1 MSILVIA
8 EFSEGL
14 SSAASD
20 QKNVKAATR
29 SAITAAKV
37 IGAEIDVLIIGENIN
52 SVAQKAA
59 NIQGVTRVLVVDN
72 AVYAKPLAE
81 NFAPVVHNIAKN
93 YSHIIVAATSFG
105 KNLLPRIAALL
116 DVDMVSEVTRI
127 INANTYGRPLYAG
140 GLNATVQNNEA
151 IKLLTIRPTAFDA
164 APDAN
169 QSAPIEIVA
178 AVADDKKLSRFISEQ
193 IQQSERPELSAARI
207 VISGGRSLGSAEKF
221 QETLEPLAE
230 KLNAAIGATRAAV
243 DAGFA
248 PNESQVGQTGTVIAP
263 DLYIAIGVSG
273 AAQHIAGIKD
283 SRMIIAINHDPDAP
297 IFQWADYGLV
307 ADLFE
312 STAAITAAL

>member
-8 EFSEGL
+8 EFAAEA
-14 SSAASD
+14 SA
-20 QKNVKAATR
+20 QKIKAATR
-29 SAITAAKV
+29 SAIAAAKV
-37 IGAEIDVLIIGENIN
+37 IGADIDVLVLGEDIQSIAQQAANIN
-52 SVAQKAA
+52 SV
-59 NIQGVTRVLVVDN
+59 TRVLTLDN
-72 AVYAKPLAE
+72 SVYAKPLAE
-81 NFAPVVHNIAKN
+81 NFAPVIHCIAKN

-105 KNLLPRIAALL
+105 KNLLPRVAALL

-127 INANTYGRPLYAG
+127 IDANTYVRPLYAG
-140 GLNATVQNNEA
+140 GLNATVQNNEI

-169 QSAPIEIVA
+169 QSAPIESIAV
-178 AVADDKKLSRFISEQ
+178 VADDKKLSHFISEH
-193 IQQSERPELSAARI
+193 IQHSERPDLSAARV

-221 QETLEPLAE
+221 QETLEPLAA

-248 PNESQVGQTGTVIAP
+248 PNECQVGQTGTVVAP